1 MLKRR
6 ASISS
11 DERYPKVRLITQP
24 SRDAR
29 ELQKQLLD
37 KDCLLKEAEDELD
50 ELMNCDSEQLQLLE
64 DERKQL
70 FQQKTAAEIKAE
82 RLQRRVNELEARLRR
97 LELLNG
103 KLNDARVQSVVG
115 LSASADTA
123 DNKGAPETGKQR
135 LSYPED
141 ALQSKNA
148 QKWFPSAFEYVN
160 QDLGEGYYILF
171 QQWIKFECLRDW
183 MTSTKGLARSN
194 RPKEL
199 SKWILNCRYDRSGN
213 EPLLEK
219 DNLAQFGESFSC
231 WWSGLRPPSL
241 HQMSAD
247 QSAAQNFEKEWESLD
262 RSGKNGWLSVLVC
275 LKWWGMALGEEDRKG
290 QPGEKWRN
298 MVDDVTVVLSSLVT
312 SIR

>member
-64 DERKQL
+64 DEQKQL

-82 RLQRRVNELEARLRR
+82 RLQRCVNELEARLCR

-103 KLNDARVQSVVG
+103 KLDDARVQSVVG
-115 LSASADTA
+115 LS
-123 DNKGAPETGKQR
+123 
-135 LSYPED
+135 
-141 ALQSKNA
+141 NA
-148 QKWFPSAFEYVN
+148 QKWFPSAFEYLN

-171 QQWIKFECLRDW
+171 QQWIKFKCLRDW
-183 MTSTKGLARSN
+183 VTSTKGLARSN

-219 DNLAQFGESFSC
+219 DNLAY
-231 WWSGLRPPSL
+231 GLRPPSL

-247 QSAAQNFEKEWESLD
+247 ESAAQNFEKEWDSLN
-262 RSGKNGWLSVLVC
+262 RSGKNGWLSMLVC

-290 QPGEKWRN
+290 QPGEEWRN

-312 SIR
+312 RRVGRVGCENVIVALVTSHAIRAELRISGQ